1 MLRPFD
7 APLNILSTN
16 DVLTDLVFD
25 RAPTWETKGWISVPL
40 ATHMKPLLNRLRQ
53 RCAATTFGRIAGDG
67 AWQTL
72 ERARQDA
79 SMTPPRDFTMAV
91 MPSQDPDTRFELTGA
106 RLNALTQALAY
117 RGILEHRQ
125 VETRRRTKD
134 NLAAVY
140 QHLQANNSLTFGQ
153 IWMSTRHKDFSRIF
167 AVFLWKIMHDG
178 LKCGPYWSKIQ
189 GYEDRAQ
196 CSHCGSL
203 ETVQHIIFE
212 CEATGQAL
220 IWSLIRKVWEK
231 KLVDVPWPRLS
242 LVDVLSLGLTEWKT
256 SKGRVRPGATR
267 LWRILISEAV
277 HLTWKL
283 RCERVIG
290 HAAEDGWEHQKTTV
304 ASKLR
309 YALNHRLALD
319 VESVQKKYGQFAIKR
334 ELVLAT
340 WNKVLWDEHALPED
354 WTKYKGFLVGRMPA
368 LRVDLEPD

>member
-1 MLRPFD
+1 
-7 APLNILSTN
+7 
-16 DVLTDLVFD
+16 
-25 RAPTWETKGWISVPL
+25 
-40 ATHMKPLLNRLRQ
+40 
-53 RCAATTFGRIAGDG
+53 
-67 AWQTL
+67 
-72 ERARQDA
+72 
-79 SMTPPRDFTMAV
+79 MAV

-134 NLAAVY
+134 NLAA
-140 QHLQANNSLTFGQ
+140 
-153 IWMSTRHKDFSRIF
+153 DFCG
-167 AVFLWKIMHDG
+167 FLWKIMHDG

-231 KLVDVPWPRLS
+231 KPDGMEDQQGPSASRS
-242 LVDVLSLGLTEWKT
+242 
-256 SKGRVRPGATR
+256 TR